1 MSLGTERLIPVG
13 TALVAVVAAAFTHG
27 VLQLMPE
34 VSFTAHSW
42 IMLGV
47 LIAVGTLGLGL
58 WCETQPDGLGIFST
72 TAVIPLAVAAIWGG
86 LWPAMT
92 EWGAIGL
99 AFPGQ
104 TPPVAWWA
112 SSTVKWLGLT
122 AILGGGYYWMYRKC
136 IN

>member
-1 MSLGTERLIPVG
+1 MSVGTEKLILVG
-13 TALVAVVAAAFTHG
+13 TALVASVAAAFTHG
-27 VLQLMPE
+27 VLQLLPE

-42 IMLGV
+42 IMLGM

-58 WCETQPDGLGIFST
+58 WCEAQPDGLGMFS
-72 TAVIPLAVAAIWGG
+72 AIGVIPLAVAAIWGG

-104 TPPVAWWA
+104 MPPVAWWA
-112 SSTVKWLGLT
+112 SNAVKWLGLV
-122 AILGGGYYWMYRKC
+122 AILGGGYYWMYRR
-136 IN
+136 NFN